1 MNTSKVTRNTRG
13 NRSNRNRTQ
22 AEKVYTY
29 LNGGDGDRTLTARQA
44 WARFRVKNLRAVI
57 SDIRDMGVNVVTEMQ
72 ETRSSDAPVAFYSL
86 GLD

>member
-1 MNTSKVTRNTRG
+1 MTTSKATRNTR
-13 NRSNRNRTQ
+13 NTRNRTQ

-44 WARFRVKNLRAVI
+44 RARFQVKNLRAVI